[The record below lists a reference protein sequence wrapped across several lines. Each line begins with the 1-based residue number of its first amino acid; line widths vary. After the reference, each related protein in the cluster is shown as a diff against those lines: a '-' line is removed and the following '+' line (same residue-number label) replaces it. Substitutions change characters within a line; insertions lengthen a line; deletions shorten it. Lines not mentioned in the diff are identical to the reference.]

1 MSGVAVKQGVNQGAY
16 EAMLRTLSE
25 ASVEHHFD
33 AFTDI
38 AWDDPEHAIDPADP
52 RWILPDVDPLGRTQ
66 WYRSLPRERQIEVG
80 FYRQT
85 NVVKVGLQFEQV
97 LIAGLMMYC
106 LDLPNGRAEFRYST
120 HEATEECH
128 HTQMFQEFVNRTGL
142 DVPGAHSL
150 FRTLGPF
157 LPLAAKHLPFIFFIG
172 VLGGEEPIDYVQKV
186 MLRSGAEMHPLLHR
200 ISQIHV
206 AEEARHIGFAH
217 QYLEHR
223 APHLNRLQRGFAS
236 VLTPV
241 LMRVLCDAI
250 VVPGPK
256 AVRDMG
262 IPKEVV
268 REVWWGSPESRKFLR
283 DMFGDVRMLAEET
296 GLMNP
301 VSRRIWRAMGIAG
314 RPNRFRSEPA
324 PAAD

>member
-1 MSGVAVKQGVNQGAY
+1 MKQGVGQGDYQAL
-16 EAMLRTLSE
+16 LRTLSE

-38 AWDDPEHAIDPADP
+38 AWDDPAYAIDPADP
-52 RWILPDVDPLGRTQ
+52 RWILPAVDPLGRTE

-97 LIAGLMMYC
+97 LVAGLMMYC

-150 FRTLGPF
+150 FRALGPF
-157 LPLAAKHLPFIFFIG
+157 LPLAAKHVPFLFFIG

-186 MLRSGAEMHPLLHR
+186 MLRSGEEMHPLLHR

-223 APHLNRLQRGFAS
+223 APRLNRLQRGVAS

-250 VVPGPK
+250 VVPGPR
-256 AVRDMG
+256 AVREMG
-262 IPKEVV
+262 IPKDVV

-301 VSRRIWRAMGIAG
+301 VSRRVWRALGIAG

-324 PAAD
+324 SAAD